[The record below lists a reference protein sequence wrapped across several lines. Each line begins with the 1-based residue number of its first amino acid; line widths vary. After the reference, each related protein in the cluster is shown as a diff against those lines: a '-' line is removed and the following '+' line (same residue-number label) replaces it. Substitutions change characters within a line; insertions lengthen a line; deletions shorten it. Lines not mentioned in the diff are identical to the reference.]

1 MLRYLKLFL
10 DAVAQFAA
18 SRQELESLY
27 RDLRLASGKA
37 WSHQLEISEALHTL
51 HSQEDDHLRHLGLQI
66 YHLLFIL
73 YHYYHQL
80 LLDFGPLGSRSHRC

>member
-1 MLRYLKLFL
+1 MAILRYLKLIL

-18 SRQELESLY
+18 PNQEPESPY

-51 HSQEDDHLRHLGLQI
+51 HLQEDDHLRHLDL
-66 YHLLFIL
+66 
-73 YHYYHQL
+73 
-80 LLDFGPLGSRSHRC
+80 